1 MVLCAVVVGL
11 VITVTIIV
19 IAVITVKTVVD
30 TLIGVGKSILVIVV
44 SAGKVFD
51 HHELNTQT
59 LEIEII
65 VVCYHM
71 NSIVVE

>member
-44 SAGKVFD
+44 SSGKVFD
-51 HHELNTQT
+51 HHESNTQT
-59 LEIEII
+59 PEIEII